1 MSSARRPLAA
11 TGTAS
16 RRGLARQPWSERG
29 DAEALLWACL
39 RARRT
44 GRLLF
49 RRRDVVGGVVV
60 AFACRER
67 RLAIDV
73 TDANPLG
80 DMALNA
86 RRARLRAAGYA
97 LLSVRG
103 ADVTVNPAAVCER
116 IRRLCATRE
125 PARLENATGDRE

>member
-1 MSSARRPLAA
+1 MW
-11 TGTAS
+11 T
-16 RRGLARQPWSERG
+16 
-29 DAEALLWACL
+29 CL

-49 RRRDVVGGVVV
+49 RRREPVGGVVV

-80 DMALNA
+80 DMTLNA
-86 RRARLRAAGYA
+86 RRKRLRAAGYA

-103 ADVTVNPAAVCER
+103 ADVTRDPGAVCER
-116 IRRLCATRE
+116 IRRLCATPRPDMLDE
-125 PARLENATGDRE
+125 AAED